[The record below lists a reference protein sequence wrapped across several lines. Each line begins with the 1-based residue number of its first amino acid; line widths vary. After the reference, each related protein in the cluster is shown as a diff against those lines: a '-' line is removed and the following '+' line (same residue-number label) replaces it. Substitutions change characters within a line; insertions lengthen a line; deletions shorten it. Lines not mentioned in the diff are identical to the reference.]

1 MGARGARGQR
11 GEILSTMQTERTIL
25 TLLEE
30 QDLPAMTAMAQ
41 EPDTFRYI
49 RRLEVMTPEEYQ
61 RFLLLKLEQIRLK
74 TGYHWAVWLK
84 GGGFDRGEGLVVG
97 RGAGI
102 DADRGDFVGAV
113 NLNPIGNSQ
122 RLQIGCQLK
131 RAYWGQ
137 GFASELT
144 KRVLEFALDEAGLTE
159 VYGVFAKDNVVSRRL
174 LGKLGFGCIEKK
186 TEQGEEIEVHRYP
199 PVGLP

>member
-1 MGARGARGQR
+1 
-11 GEILSTMQTERTIL
+11 
-25 TLLEE
+25 
-30 QDLPAMTAMAQ
+30 MTAMAR

-49 RRLEVMTPEEYQ
+49 RKLQVMTEEEYQ

-74 TGYHWAVWLK
+74 SGYHWAVWLK
-84 GGGFDRGEGLVVG
+84 AGGAGEGEDRNAG
-97 RGAGI
+97 R
-102 DADRGDFVGAV
+102 RDFVGAV
-113 NLNPIGNSQ
+113 NLNPIGSSQ

-144 KRVLEFALDEAGLTE
+144 KKVLEFALDEAGLTE
-159 VYGVFAKDNVVSRRL
+159 VYGVFEKDNAVSRRL
-174 LGKLGFGCIEKK
+174 LGKLGFACIETK
-186 TEQGEEIEVHRYP
+186 TEQDVEIEVHRYP

>member
-1 MGARGARGQR
+1 M
-11 GEILSTMQTERTIL
+11 ETERTTLATERTTL
-25 TLLEE
+25 TLLQES
-30 QDLPAMTAMAQ
+30 DLPAMTAMAR

-49 RRLEVMTPEEYQ
+49 RKLQVMTEVEYQ
-61 RFLLLKLEQIRLK
+61 QFLLLKLEQIRLK

-84 GGGFDRGEGLVVG
+84 AGGAGGGESIF
-97 RGAGI
+97 AGG
-102 DADRGDFVGAV
+102 GDFIGAV

-144 KRVLEFALDEAGLTE
+144 KKVLEFALNEAGLTE
-159 VYGVFAKDNVVSRRL
+159 VYGVFEKDNIISRRL
-174 LGKLGFGCIEKK
+174 LATLGFACIEKK
-186 TEQGEEIEVHRYP
+186 TEQGVEIEVHRYP